1 MKRLFSLFCVGVLG
15 VTAAVAHA
23 GTITD
28 MGSVYT
34 LTYTS
39 AGTNLFDVH
48 LRIDTTNF
56 QTAGDFLNA
65 VGLKI
70 VNQNS
75 DFLSATTLISGP
87 AGYGTGAS
95 NNTFPAAT
103 IDGGVNANG
112 CSGNGGGFFCSPYL
126 GAGFGVPVGHVYDF
140 TWLVNTTLADLFTGI
155 DEASVKALYLDSTGQ
170 QNGIT
175 SRQITLDPGPTP
187 PIPEPSSLI
196 LLGSGVLA
204 AAGIARRKMMAS
216 LRN

>member
-1 MKRLFSLFCVGVLG
+1 MIRRILTLCAIGILG
-15 VTAAVAHA
+15 LTVATARA

-56 QTAGDFLNA
+56 QTSGDFLNA

-70 VNQNS
+70 VNQNT
-75 DFLSATTLISGP
+75 DFLSTTTLISGP

-95 NNTFPAAT
+95 HNTFPAAT

-126 GAGFGVPVGHVYDF
+126 GSGFGVPVGHVYDF
-140 TWLVNTTLADLFTGI
+140 TWLVNTTLADLFTGTN
-155 DEASVKALYLDSTGQ
+155 EASVKALYLDSTGQ

-175 SRQITLDPGPTP
+175 SRDITLDPASP

-204 AAGIARRKMMAS
+204 AAGMVRRKVIAS
-216 LRN
+216 LTN